1 MLKLQ
6 TVKNQYIIN
15 KLTKRCF
22 SASCPVPLRSPSGPA
37 PVPLRYP
44 SYRLRSGCEEGAEG
58 VPGGR
63 AGEGEFFSA
72 GTYEKGV
79 ARVNSPVLNYK
90 KTPRIVLAVTNDV
103 ATDQRVAR
111 HAAALQ
117 EVGFEVT
124 VVGRRLPDSL
134 PAEFPWRVE
143 RMTLRHRRGWRFY
156 AEYNRRLRQWL
167 LKERPDVVWANDAD
181 TLPGCYAAARRLGGK
196 LVFDAHELF
205 SEVPEIQHKP
215 VVKWV
220 WRTVER
226 QLMPK
231 CDARLTVCQSIADHY
246 KKTLGV
252 EMTVVRNLSR
262 DVTRHVSTD
271 AASFETCHV
280 TSLLY
285 GGCVNVGRGVDWAI
299 DALEWLPQCRLVV
312 AGDGDL
318 LEQMKAYA
326 ARKPWADRITF
337 TGRVTPEALAA
348 LTAKADVGLVML
360 EDMGLSYRYALP
372 NRVGSFVQAGVPI
385 VVSDLPEMAAV
396 VRRFGVG
403 EVIEEL
409 GVKSYELR
417 VKALAE
423 AVKKVLA
430 RQWTEADFAAAREDM
445 DWNKE
450 KKKLLDICYTKFC

>member
-1 MLKLQ
+1 M
-6 TVKNQYIIN
+6 
-15 KLTKRCF
+15 
-22 SASCPVPLRSPSGPA
+22 
-37 PVPLRYP
+37 
-44 SYRLRSGCEEGAEG
+44 
-58 VPGGR
+58 
-63 AGEGEFFSA
+63 
-72 GTYEKGV
+72 
-79 ARVNSPVLNYK
+79 
-90 KTPRIVLAVTNDV
+90 
-103 ATDQRVAR
+103 
-111 HAAALQ
+111 
-117 EVGFEVT
+117 
-124 VVGRRLPDSL
+124 
-134 PAEFPWRVE
+134 
-143 RMTLRHRRGWRFY
+143 
-156 AEYNRRLRQWL
+156 
-167 LKERPDVVWANDAD
+167 
-181 TLPGCYAAARRLGGK
+181 
-196 LVFDAHELF
+196 
-205 SEVPEIQHKP
+205 
-215 VVKWV
+215 
-220 WRTVER
+220 
-226 QLMPK
+226 
-231 CDARLTVCQSIADHY
+231 
-246 KKTLGV
+246 
-252 EMTVVRNLSR
+252 
-262 DVTRHVSTD
+262 
-271 AASFETCHV
+271 
-280 TSLLY
+280 
-285 GGCVNVGRGVDWAI
+285 GRGVDWAI

-423 AVKKVLA
+423 AVERVLA
-430 RQWTEADFAAAREDM
+430 RKWTEADFAAAREDM

>member
-1 MLKLQ
+1 M
-6 TVKNQYIIN
+6 
-15 KLTKRCF
+15 
-22 SASCPVPLRSPSGPA
+22 
-37 PVPLRYP
+37 
-44 SYRLRSGCEEGAEG
+44 
-58 VPGGR
+58 
-63 AGEGEFFSA
+63 
-72 GTYEKGV
+72 
-79 ARVNSPVLNYK
+79 
-90 KTPRIVLAVTNDV
+90 AVSNDLL
-103 ATDQRVAR
+103 TDQRV
-111 HAAALQ
+111 
-117 EVGFEVT
+117 
-124 VVGRRLPDSL
+124 D
-134 PAEFPWRVE
+134 
-143 RMTLRHRRGWRFY
+143 RHRRTLTEAGFDVVVLGRLDVSTRHRHGWQFY
-156 AEYNRRLRQWL
+156 YELNRGLRRKVAEQ
-167 LKERPDVVWANDAD
+167 KPDIVWANDTD
-181 TLPGCYAAARRLGGK
+181 TLLGCYLAARRCRAK
-196 LVFDAHELF
+196 LVMDAHELF
-205 SEVPEIQHKP
+205 PEVPEIQHKP
-215 VVKWV
+215 LVKWV

-252 EMTVVRNLSR
+252 EMAVVRNLSR

-403 EVIEEL
+403 EVSEEL

-430 RQWTEADFAAAREDM
+430 REWKDEDFAAARENM

-450 KKKLLDICYTKFC
+450 KQKLIEICYTICC